1 MSRTLTLLVV
11 CLPVLACWRIGEP
24 TEGAARITWAAYPD
38 TVVVGEVFPFEVAG
52 PVAPDACARLDTV
65 TVEVAGDRIV
75 VGARRSVF
83 DTMCSDSPVGFYEAR
98 ALRVPAAGTWRVRTR
113 EGRDLGALV
122 AVEAGEGR
130 FSGMRAIGE
139 GTVVEA
145 GGCLLFGPGR
155 IGNQRP
161 FALRGASEVLR
172 AQSGTDRRVWIEG
185 RLGGFTLCGAWG
197 SRPVIRLREGRVTDS
212 TAAQYYEDAETGARG
227 DDPAAGPIESD
238 TAGAAREAGR

>member
-1 MSRTLTLLVV
+1 MSRTLTLLVA
-11 CLPVLACWRIGEP
+11 CLPFVACWRIGEP
-24 TEGAARITWAAYPD
+24 AEGPARITWAAYPD

-52 PVAPDACARLDTV
+52 PVASDACARLDTV
-65 TVEVAGDRIV
+65 TVEVEAGRIL

-83 DTMCSDSPVGFYEAR
+83 DTMCADSPVGFYEAR
-98 ALRVPAAGTWRVRTR
+98 ALRVPSAGSWRVQTR

-161 FALRGASEVLR
+161 FALRGGSEELS
-172 AQSGTDRRVWIEG
+172 AQSGTDRRIWIEG

-197 SRPVIRLREGRVTDS
+197 SRPVIRLRESRITDS
-212 TAAQYYEDAETGARG
+212 TAAQYYEDVVTGDGA
-227 DDPAAGPIESD
+227 DDSAAGPIESD

>member
-11 CLPVLACWRIGEP
+11 FLPLLACWRIGEP
-24 TEGAARITWAAYPD
+24 TEEAAWITWAAYPD
-38 TVVVGEVFPFEVAG
+38 TVIAGDVFPFEVAG
-52 PVAPDACARLDTV
+52 PVGPDACARLDTV
-65 TVEVAGDRIV
+65 TVEIGGGRIV

-98 ALRVPAAGTWRVRTR
+98 AVRVPTAGSWRVVTV
-113 EGRDLGALV
+113 EGRELGSLV

-130 FSGMRAIGE
+130 FSGMRAVGE

-161 FALRGASEVLR
+161 FALRGGTAELG
-172 AQSGTDRRVWIEG
+172 AQAGTDRRVWIEG

-197 SRPVIRLREGRVTDS
+197 SRPVIRLRESRVTDS
-212 TAAQYYEDAETGARG
+212 TAAQYYEERAGARG
-227 DDPAAGPIESD
+227 EDAPPPGVRESESTGP
-238 TAGAAREAGR
+238 AREAGR

>member
-11 CLPVLACWRIGEP
+11 CLPLVACWRIGEP

-52 PVAPDACARLDTV
+52 PVASDACARLDTV
-65 TVEVAGDRIV
+65 TVDVAGGRIL

-98 ALRVPAAGTWRVRTR
+98 ALRVPEAGTWRVRSR
-113 EGRDLGALV
+113 DGRDLGSLT
-122 AVEAGEGR
+122 AVEAGQGR

-145 GGCLLFGPGR
+145 GGCLLFAPGR

-161 FALRGASEVLR
+161 FALRGDLEELR
-172 AQSGTDRRVWIEG
+172 TEAGTDRRVWIEG

-197 SRPVIRLREGRVTDS
+197 SRPVIRLREGRITDS
-212 TAAQYYEDAETGARG
+212 TAAQYYEDAGSDAPG
-227 DDPAAGPIESD
+227 DDPAVGSGASETTGP
-238 TAGAAREAGR
+238 AREAGR